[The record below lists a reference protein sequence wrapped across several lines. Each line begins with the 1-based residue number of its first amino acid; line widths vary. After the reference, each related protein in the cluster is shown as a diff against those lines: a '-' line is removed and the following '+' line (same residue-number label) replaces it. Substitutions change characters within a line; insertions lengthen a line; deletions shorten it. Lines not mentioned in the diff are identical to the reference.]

1 MSGYASGYAGY
12 PGGLALG
19 GLTLGGL
26 TLGGAA
32 HHKKPKAIHKVHPH
46 KKEDPM
52 HYLARLE
59 QAKTHAAAAHAARS
73 AAAKRRWAAL
83 PAVVKAERIATL
95 HHARAMRK

>member
-1 MSGYASGYAGY
+1 MSGYAGY
-12 PGGLALG
+12 PGGLSLG

-32 HHKKPKAIHKVHPH
+32 HRKPKAIHKVHPNKH
-46 KKEDPM
+46 EDPM

-59 QAKTHAAAAHAARS
+59 QAKSHHAAAHAARS

-83 PAVVKAERIATL
+83 PAGEKAARIATL